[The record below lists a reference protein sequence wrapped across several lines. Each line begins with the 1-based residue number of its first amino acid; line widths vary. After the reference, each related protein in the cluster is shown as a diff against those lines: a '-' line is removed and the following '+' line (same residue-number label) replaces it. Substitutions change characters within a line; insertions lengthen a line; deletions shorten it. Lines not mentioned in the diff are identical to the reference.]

1 MKFKVNK
8 AVLLS
13 IIVFG
18 VIAALYLNYLFSLI

>member
-13 IIVFG
+13 IIVFV